1 MVRPHDYTHDCYPNP
16 PSLLQE
22 LVLSTENSGAPRK
35 CFALAGARGELR
47 LARLELG
54 AWVLHASNISSGEAF
69 DGPEGEGSLGR
80 LSSDMGA
87 SPRSLGEVACS
98 SDGQLITL
106 HSADETLR
114 IRLSDG
120 AFEVGSLG
128 KRLFQ
133 SGDAPF
139 SGWDQPQ
146 DVWEGLMSPKV
157 TDLSWRSPEGPHP
170 HTFKSEMRRFSYQRP
185 SSFVLG
191 LAGQSGELNR
201 NGYRFELYNTDEF
214 VHTPARRPLYQ
225 SWPLL
230 FHRAMDG
237 QHWIAVFVDNPSRT
251 FVDVG
256 DFNPERVTFES
267 VTGLQRVVICVGET
281 LQQVSAT
288 MSQLFGGHALPPAWA
303 LGYQQSRWSYM
314 SSAEVRAVAARFR
327 EENLPCDALYF
338 DIDYMD
344 GARVFTH
351 DPAHFPDLAECV
363 DELRQSG
370 FRSVCIVDPG
380 VKREEGSPLYDLLVE
395 SAAVLRKPAGEPF
408 IAKVWPGEVVLP
420 DFGDTT
426 TREVWAQAQ
435 AEWLQRVKFD
445 GIWNDMNEPSNFD
458 GQNRTTC
465 TAHTARGEF
474 REESNLYGLWMA
486 AASRLGWEK
495 ARPGERPLIISRSGY
510 PGVQRYAVNWQGDNQ
525 AWWEHLRLAIDMSI
539 AFSLSG
545 AFYTGA
551 DVPGFTGN
559 PPDDLA
565 VRFFQLGTWL
575 PLFRGHSIFFAKDKE
590 PFRYEGVPGDAIRS
604 AITLRYSLAREWYS
618 GFERA
623 CREHRSLLF
632 PVWTTEGSLV
642 RDQFL
647 CMDKFL
653 VAPVVE
659 RDAEV
664 RTVYLPE
671 GLWYRLGYP
680 QEEPA
685 QGPRWQV
692 LPVSLVDC
700 PVFVRAGSILV
711 RSRPQIN
718 MESTLRGGEQ
728 YEIYRDSAGAAQ
740 GYWYGDDLISA
751 TPSER
756 RREILIAEPSSS
768 VVKRERH
775 NELTS

>member
-1 MVRPHDYTHDCYPNP
+1 
-16 PSLLQE
+16 
-22 LVLSTENSGAPRK
+22 
-35 CFALAGARGELR
+35 
-47 LARLELG
+47 
-54 AWVLHASNISSGEAF
+54 
-69 DGPEGEGSLGR
+69 
-80 LSSDMGA
+80 
-87 SPRSLGEVACS
+87 
-98 SDGQLITL
+98 
-106 HSADETLR
+106 
-114 IRLSDG
+114 
-120 AFEVGSLG
+120 
-128 KRLFQ
+128 
-133 SGDAPF
+133 
-139 SGWDQPQ
+139 
-146 DVWEGLMSPKV
+146 
-157 TDLSWRSPEGPHP
+157 
-170 HTFKSEMRRFSYQRP
+170 MRRFSYQRP

-230 FHRAMDG
+230 FHRALDG
-237 QHWIAVFVDNPSRT
+237 EHWIAVLVDNPSRT

-256 DFNPERVTFES
+256 DFDPERVTFES
-267 VTGLQRVVICVGET
+267 VTGSQRVVLCVGET
-281 LQQVSAT
+281 LQEVSHR
-288 MSQLFGGHALPPAWA
+288 MSLLFGGHPMPPAWA

-338 DIDYMD
+338 DIDYMN

-351 DPAHFPDLAECV
+351 DQEHFPDLAECIA
-363 DELRQSG
+363 ELKKDG

-380 VKREEGSPLYDLLVE
+380 VKKEEGNPLYDSLLK
-395 SAAVLRKPAGEPF
+395 SAAVLKKSSGEPF

-420 DFGDTT
+420 DFGDAA
-426 TREVWAQAQ
+426 TREIWAQAQ
-435 AEWLQRVKFD
+435 AEWLLKFQFD

-458 GQNRTTC
+458 GQNRTTS
-465 TAHTARGEF
+465 TTHISRGEF

-486 AASRLGWEK
+486 AASRVGWEK

-565 VRFFQLGTWL
+565 ARFFQLGSWL

-590 PFRYEGVPGDAIRS
+590 PFQYQGLPGEVIRS
-604 AITLRYSLAREWYS
+604 AIMLRYSLAREWYS

-623 CREHRSLLF
+623 CRESRSLLF
-632 PVWTTEGSLV
+632 PVWTAEGSLV

-671 GLWYRLGYP
+671 GNWFRLGYP
-680 QEEPA
+680 HEEPVH
-685 QGPRWQV
+685 GPRWQI
-692 LPVSLVDC
+692 LPVSLKDC
-700 PVFVRAGSILV
+700 PVFVRAGSIVV
-711 RSRPQIN
+711 RNRPGVN
-718 MESTLRGGEQ
+718 FENTLGGEEQ
-728 YEIYRDSAGAAQ
+728 FEVYRDATGAAR
-740 GYWYGDDLISA
+740 GYWYRDDLVGTA
-751 TPSER
+751 PSQV
-756 RREILIAEPSSS
+756 RRELLIAEPGSLA
-768 VVKRERH
+768 VKRERYD
-775 NELTS
+775 ERPS